1 MTFRELLNT
10 ASRRLQSLGTPYLDA
25 LVLLSHAAG
34 VQKERLLA
42 DLPLQADE
50 ITAALFEGFLQ
61 RRLAGEPVS
70 YIRNRKEFWGLD
82 FYVDSRVLVP
92 RPDTEIL
99 VEEALRLI
107 TGNQSIRR
115 VHDACT
121 GSGCIAI
128 ALKTEHPELAVSV
141 SDISPGAL
149 EVADFNARSLTG
161 EPLPSYLSN
170 LLGAVQGTFDLIT
183 CNPPYVEH
191 DYVEHLKE
199 NNWPEPA
206 LALDGGKS
214 GFDFIP
220 RLIAEAL
227 DCLNE
232 NGYLIIE
239 ASPGLVPLV
248 AETMKN
254 CNLTDVIQVRDLAGK
269 ARIARGKKGP
279 CRHD

>member
-1 MTFRELLNT
+1 MTFRELLT
-10 ASRRLQSLGTPYLDA
+10 SASRRLQDASTPYLDA
-25 LVLLSHAAG
+25 LVLLSHASG
-34 VQKERLLA
+34 MKKERLLA

-50 ITAALFEGFLQ
+50 ITAVLFEGFIQ

-92 RPDTEIL
+92 RPDTEVL

-107 TGNQSIRR
+107 AGNPSIRR
-115 VHDACT
+115 IHDSCT
-121 GSGCIAI
+121 GSGCIAV
-128 ALKTEHPELAVSV
+128 ALKSEYPDLDISI
-141 SDISPGAL
+141 SDISADAL

-161 EPLPSYLSN
+161 KALPSSLSN
-170 LLGAVQGTFDLIT
+170 LLSSVQGSFDLIT

-206 LALDGGKS
+206 LALDGGES
-214 GFDFIP
+214 GFDLIP
-220 RLIAEAL
+220 RLIEEAL
-227 DCLNE
+227 DSLNE

-239 ASPGLVPLV
+239 ASPVLVPLV
-248 AETMKN
+248 AETMGEYN
-254 CNLTDVIQVRDLAGK
+254 YTDIVQVTDLAGK
-269 ARIARGKKGP
+269 ARIARGRKGP
-279 CRHD
+279 CRQE

>member
-1 MTFRELLNT
+1 MTFRELLST
-10 ASRRLQSLGTPYLDA
+10 ASRRLQDVSTPYLDA

-34 VQKERLLA
+34 VKKERLLA
-42 DLPLQADE
+42 DLPVNADE
-50 ITAALFEGFLQ
+50 ITAALFEGFIQ
-61 RRLAGEPVS
+61 RRLSGEPVS

-107 TGNQSIRR
+107 ADNPSIRR
-115 VHDACT
+115 IHDSCT
-121 GSGCIAI
+121 GSGCIAV
-128 ALKTEHPELAVSV
+128 ALKTEHPALDISI
-141 SDISPGAL
+141 SDISSEAL

-161 EPLPSYLSN
+161 NTLPSSISD
-170 LLGAVQGTFDLIT
+170 LLNSIEGSFDLIT

-214 GFDFIP
+214 GFDLIP
-220 RLIAEAL
+220 RLIKEAM
-227 DCLNE
+227 DSLNE

-239 ASPGLVPLV
+239 ASPVLVPLV
-248 AETMKN
+248 AETMIDYN
-254 CNLTDVIQVRDLAGK
+254 YMDVIQVRDLAGR
-269 ARIARGKKGP
+269 ARIARGRKGP
-279 CRHD
+279 CRHE